1 MYDGTIAD
9 KANATFLSESEPKI
23 IENLDA
29 KVRPGKALKRDIDTR
44 FYASSDFRQYGL
56 SNYTI
61 EFIEAAV
68 TSRHIK
74 DPNGDSS

>member
-44 FYASSDFRQYGL
+44 FYASSDFR
-56 SNYTI
+56 
-61 EFIEAAV
+61 
-68 TSRHIK
+68 
-74 DPNGDSS
+74 